1 MIQLKKNTAG
11 GVELTDRRQAATLVD
26 ASIKLVEQTI
36 NEPGEYE
43 ANGIEV
49 VFGTSAA
56 LVVWE
61 RLQIAYIFTA
71 GKPSQFERA
80 QFTPCNVVVLSESIA
95 ELTKTSLDEIVES
108 YDPTV
113 VIVNNAI
120 KLEEKAKDSL
130 KFQETN
136 VVKLSIQTMPTEGRE
151 FYLLG

>member
-1 MIQLKKNTAG
+1 MIQLKKNSGG
-11 GVELTDRRQAATLVD
+11 GVELSDRRQAATLIDSSV
-26 ASIKLVEQTI
+26 KLSDQTI
-36 NEPGEYE
+36 SEPGEYE

-49 VFGTSAA
+49 VFGTAAA

-71 GKPSQFERA
+71 GKPSAFERA
-80 QFTPCNVVVLSESIA
+80 QFTPCDVIVLSESIT
-95 ELTKTSLDEIVES
+95 ELTKTGLDEIIES
-108 YDPTV
+108 YDPTI

-136 VVKLSIQTMPTEGRE
+136 IVKLSIQTMPTEGRE